1 MLNRLTLD
9 SSEVEAI
16 LGAAVAEA
24 TNNGWRVS
32 IALVDEGGH
41 LLAFRRLPGATAST
55 AQIAI
60 DKARSAALTQRP
72 TQFFAELL
80 SAGQLGA
87 SSLAHV
93 IPMGGGLPLLH
104 AEQCLGGIAASG
116 VKSALDEQV
125 AAAGVVALKNALSN
139 G

>member
-1 MLNRLTLD
+1 MRNRLILESRD
-9 SSEVEAI
+9 IEAI
-16 LGAAVAEA
+16 LAAATAEA
-24 TNNGWRVS
+24 TSNGWLVS

-87 SSLAHV
+87 ASLAGV
-93 IPMGGGLPLLH
+93 IPMGGGLPLMH
-104 AEQCLGGIAASG
+104 ANQCLGGIAASG
-116 VKSALDEQV
+116 VKSALDEQI
-125 AAAGVVALKNALSN
+125 AAAGLAALKAALVN